1 MEEEFVELLADDMP
15 DIPDIDDDIL
25 AIVDVAI
32 PDIDDDILAIVDV
45 AIPDIDDDILAI
57 VDVAI
62 PDIDDDIL
70 AIEDPI
76 ISIRFLLLFFG
87 LSLNSSIKHTL
98 SF

>member
-1 MEEEFVELLADDMP
+1 MCVEEEFVELLADDMP

-45 AIPDIDDDILAI
+45 
-57 VDVAI
+57 
-62 PDIDDDIL
+62 DIL

-87 LSLNSSIKHTL
+87 LFLNSSIKHIL

>member
-1 MEEEFVELLADDMP
+1 MEEELVELLADDMP

-25 AIVDVAI
+25 AIVD
-32 PDIDDDILAIVDV
+32 DILAIVDV
-45 AIPDIDDDILAI
+45 
-57 VDVAI
+57 
-62 PDIDDDIL
+62 DIL

-87 LSLNSSIKHTL
+87 LFLNSSIKHTL